1 MTTRAETLFNHDK
14 ESLAALG
21 RVVSHPVVTKDQLR
35 RTVREMVADHLPE
48 AYIRL
53 FVGKV
58 RLK

>member
-1 MTTRAETLFNHDK
+1 MTTKAETLFSHDK

-21 RVVSHPVVTKDQLR
+21 RVVEHPVITERQLR
-35 RTVREMVADHLPE
+35 KAVREMLAGYLPT

-58 RLK
+58 KIK